1 MAEAERVRLE
11 VSFRGGQSLTVSVTP
26 KTADELEA
34 ALADGEPDAVTFEAE
49 DGRYTAVVKMIA
61 FVKRHARESRVGFG
75 ASL

>member
-11 VSFRGGQSLTVSVTP
+11 IAFRSGQSLTVNVAP
-26 KTADELEA
+26 EVVDELEA
-34 ALADGEPDAVTFEAE
+34 ALAKGAPDAVTFDAE
-49 DGRYTAVVKMIA
+49 DGRYTAVVRMVA